1 MSRSIQRIRRYAKA
15 MLDVAEQADSVAA
28 VQADLAQV
36 RRWLEDS
43 PAFHVFAA
51 CDRMGGRESRLRA
64 LLELARAAGLGRQTA
79 EMLVRIEGA
88 KDLEHL
94 GEVLDEFERLRKERA
109 GVVPAEIVSAR
120 PLTEGQKTEL
130 SRRFGGGASGR
141 VLEISYKEDP
151 GILGGFVARIGE
163 QVHDYSVSGR
173 LARLRRRF
181 ADA

>member
-1 MSRSIQRIRRYAKA
+1 MSGSIQRIRRYAKA
-15 MLDVAEQADSVAA
+15 VLDVAAEEECVEG
-28 VQADLAQV
+28 VRADLEQV
-36 RRWLEDS
+36 RRWLGDS
-43 PAFHVFAA
+43 PAFQVFAA
-51 CDRMGGRESRLRA
+51 CDRLGGRAERLRA
-64 LLELARAAGLGRQTA
+64 VLELARAAGLSRLTA
-79 EMLVRIEGA
+79 EFLCRIEKA

-94 GEVLDEFERLRKERA
+94 GAVLEEFERLRKERA
-109 GVVPAEIVSAR
+109 GIVPAEIVSAR
-120 PLTEGQKTEL
+120 PLTAGQQAEL

-173 LARLRRRF
+173 LARLRRRL

>member
-15 MLDVAEQADSVAA
+15 VLDVAAQQECAEEVR
-28 VQADLAQV
+28 ADLEQV
-36 RRWLEDS
+36 RRWDETA

-51 CDRMGGRESRLRA
+51 CAHLGGREERLRA
-64 LLELARAAGLGRQTA
+64 LRELARAAGLSRLTA
-79 EMLVRIEGA
+79 EFLARMEMA
-88 KDLEHL
+88 QDLEHL
-94 GEVLDEFERLRKERA
+94 GAVLDEFERLRKGRA
-109 GVVPAEIVSAR
+109 GIVPAEIVSAR
-120 PLTEGQKTEL
+120 PLTDGQKAEL
-130 SRRFGGGASGR
+130 TRRIGGGASGR
-141 VLEISYKEDP
+141 VLEISYKKDP

>member
-1 MSRSIQRIRRYAKA
+1 MSRSVQRIRRYAKA
-15 MLDVAEQADSVAA
+15 VLDVAAQQECVEE
-28 VQADLAQV
+28 VRADLEQV
-36 RRWLEDS
+36 RRWDETA
-43 PAFHVFAA
+43 PAFQRFAA
-51 CDRMGGRESRLRA
+51 CGRVGGREERLRA
-64 LLELARAAGLGRQTA
+64 LRELARAAGMSRLTA
-79 EMLVRIEGA
+79 EFLARMEMA

-109 GVVPAEIVSAR
+109 GIVAAEIVSAR
-120 PLTEGQKTEL
+120 PLTDGQKAEL
-130 SRRFGGGASGR
+130 SRRYGGGASGR